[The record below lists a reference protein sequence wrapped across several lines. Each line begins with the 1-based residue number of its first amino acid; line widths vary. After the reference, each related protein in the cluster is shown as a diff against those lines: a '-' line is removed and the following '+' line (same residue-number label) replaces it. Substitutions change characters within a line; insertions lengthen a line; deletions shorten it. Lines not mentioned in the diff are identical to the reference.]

1 MPHQVPNLPG
11 PNMRHQY
18 FAGDQFAATGA
29 QFTGARFTGAQFA
42 TPEDPFAGAQFVA
55 KKGGP
60 NLPDLPLH

>member
-1 MPHQVPNLPG
+1 
-11 PNMRHQY
+11 MRHQY